1 MATSNIGKRYIVQI
15 EDNANHLGE
24 EAIDMLVE
32 LGWDYNVLSHF
43 IGIGKN
49 KFIAITPQDL
59 VFHLGTS
66 LGTQAGL
73 LITCQ
78 PPEEPTITVNVFGMD
93 PEWLDS
99 LVGDKLAKH
108 FDELVDVQRG
118 KFKRY
123 KTTENGI
130 RHFKFRGDHG
140 TMPRELKF
148 KGEIVRMRY
157 PGEPVRSRLCLKCG
171 TDGHVARDCPKNA
184 TAAGPPPPR
193 SKTDNINW
201 NFPKHKGNKT
211 PGSPRSQKLL
221 NFGAYL
227 PQGKDENIVRDH
239 THIGPSNTP
248 PFTAEELYMDRSTHF
263 PQIAGNVINP
273 GKIPDHPQ
281 NTITK
286 SKPSETHIHQSLTG
300 EESGMDTN
308 SISDSDPGSESLY
321 IDEDG
326 EQVDSTDTSYQ
337 PSKEG
342 LPLPPTTKPKKRGLS
357 TKTSRLR
364 AASNSQTHQTSNR
377 EHFLRNTPS
386 RGSRASGEKVRQ
398 DSFGSNKGKRP
409 LEGSPKDPKQ
419 VKLTTTS
426 NQA

>member
-1 MATSNIGKRYIVQI
+1 
-15 EDNANHLGE
+15 
-24 EAIDMLVE
+24 
-32 LGWDYNVLSHF
+32 
-43 IGIGKN
+43 
-49 KFIAITPQDL
+49 
-59 VFHLGTS
+59 
-66 LGTQAGL
+66 
-73 LITCQ
+73 
-78 PPEEPTITVNVFGMD
+78 
-93 PEWLDS
+93 
-99 LVGDKLAKH
+99 
-108 FDELVDVQRG
+108 
-118 KFKRY
+118 
-123 KTTENGI
+123 
-130 RHFKFRGDHG
+130 
-140 TMPRELKF
+140 
-148 KGEIVRMRY
+148 
-157 PGEPVRSRLCLKCG
+157 
-171 TDGHVARDCPKNA
+171 
-184 TAAGPPPPR
+184 
-193 SKTDNINW
+193 
-201 NFPKHKGNKT
+201 
-211 PGSPRSQKLL
+211 
-221 NFGAYL
+221 
-227 PQGKDENIVRDH
+227 
-239 THIGPSNTP
+239 
-248 PFTAEELYMDRSTHF
+248 MDRSTHF

-273 GKIPDHPQ
+273 GEIPDHPQ

-286 SKPSETHIHQSLTG
+286 SKPSETHLHQSLTG